1 MISIER
7 ALQTLIYLAA
17 LIGLAPLF
25 PYLDLFT
32 QIVIVFAFVA
42 GIICDRRRHYWLTP
56 LPATLLTFLFFFVY
70 LVQISRA
77 NLVFPV
83 ANLLIL
89 LLAVRLVSEKQGRHV
104 LQIFVLATFGL
115 AASTLLSLSSL
126 FFIYL
131 VALVLL
137 ITFGLVL
144 LSFYAAEPD
153 LILDR
158 GQWKI
163 LLSTGLLLPVG
174 SLLLMLF
181 FFMILPRTQH
191 PLWNFL
197 NAPARASIG
206 FSDQV
211 RPGSVAEL
219 SQVRQTAFRVE
230 MEEVQP
236 SILYWRG
243 IVLNRIDGQVWR
255 RDGTP
260 PRDRIIRGNN
270 PSISQNIYIESKDDR
285 FLPVLDVPT
294 QVGGLS
300 TERSS
305 DAVHKSRR
313 SLKKQA
319 QYQVQSS
326 PDASQF
332 LVNGNQQQYY
342 LQVPLIISARVS
354 ALANDIQKNSETLDK
369 ISELERFF
377 LAQNLTY
384 SASGLNPTEAP
395 VETFLFESKRGYCEY
410 FASSFALLLR
420 LSGVPSRLV
429 GGYLGGEYNALG
441 GYYLVNEDMAHVWVE
456 FLDNDGLWQRI
467 DPSRYAVNA
476 EMTLGQRGAQ
486 DFFSLTVM
494 LDTLDY
500 YWTRMVITYDLS
512 AQFTLLKKAGN
523 KFKSIKTL
531 EVEQLWKGLLIVL
544 GMGLAG
550 WFLLRLK
557 NMPGREERLLR
568 RYLRQVEKRFGME
581 PVDMH
586 TGLFELSLRT
596 GDPLCKKFAERYGRV
611 VYRDRSLRRE
621 DYQQLNKIIRE
632 MSKPLR

>member
-144 LSFYAAEPD
+144 LSFYAAEPE

-236 SILYWRG
+236 SNLYWRG

-300 TERSS
+300 AERSS

-319 QYQVQSS
+319 Q
-326 PDASQF
+326 
-332 LVNGNQQQYY
+332 
-342 LQVPLIISARVS
+342 
-354 ALANDIQKNSETLDK
+354 
-369 ISELERFF
+369 
-377 LAQNLTY
+377 
-384 SASGLNPTEAP
+384 
-395 VETFLFESKRGYCEY
+395 
-410 FASSFALLLR
+410 
-420 LSGVPSRLV
+420 
-429 GGYLGGEYNALG
+429 
-441 GYYLVNEDMAHVWVE
+441 
-456 FLDNDGLWQRI
+456 
-467 DPSRYAVNA
+467 
-476 EMTLGQRGAQ
+476 
-486 DFFSLTVM
+486 
-494 LDTLDY
+494 
-500 YWTRMVITYDLS
+500 
-512 AQFTLLKKAGN
+512 
-523 KFKSIKTL
+523 
-531 EVEQLWKGLLIVL
+531 
-544 GMGLAG
+544 
-550 WFLLRLK
+550 
-557 NMPGREERLLR
+557 
-568 RYLRQVEKRFGME
+568 
-581 PVDMH
+581 
-586 TGLFELSLRT
+586 
-596 GDPLCKKFAERYGRV
+596 
-611 VYRDRSLRRE
+611 
-621 DYQQLNKIIRE
+621 
-632 MSKPLR
+632 